1 MTTFQNLTKEDLIDA
16 IRGATS
22 LAELRRLVG
31 PSDAMNQEAENRLK
45 KLDEIAEASAIGETC
60 SPTIGRSFTG
70 RNGTASWP
78 SSRPL
83 RRNTVD
89 GFLPHPKPPGMPSP
103 CGRLNRLFS

>member
-45 KLDEIAEASAIGETC
+45 KLDEIAEACDWGNMFPDYRAQLYREKWGRIMAEQSAFEAEYC
-60 SPTIGRSFTG
+60 
-70 RNGTASWP
+70 
-78 SSRPL
+78 
-83 RRNTVD
+83 
-89 GFLPHPKPPGMPSP
+89 
-103 CGRLNRLFS
+103 